1 MRIAVA
7 GSEGFIGQHVCAL
20 LTQKGY
26 DIVPI
31 DIINGTDLCHDSI
44 VDEVPAID
52 SFIHLANLGNVQASY
67 NNPVQYYRANY
78 LATLNALE
86 ICRRHQARF
95 IYASSSYVY
104 GIPQYL
110 PIDENHPLCSTNPY
124 AQTKLICERLC
135 QGYNR
140 DFGVK
145 VSILRPF
152 NIYGIGQKGMALIPE
167 IVEQLKED
175 KQQILLK
182 NPIPKRDYVNV
193 TDAAAAF
200 VRCTQDNNDYC
211 AYNICSGKSIS
222 VKQITELINKH
233 LKKKVVFNFQEQGE
247 SNPADEIRGCNKK
260 LKKTGW
266 KPIKTFEQG
275 IIEIL
280 NAHDL

>member
-7 GSEGFIGQHVCAL
+7 GSEGFIGQYVCAL
-20 LTQKGY
+20 LAQKGY

-44 VDEVPAID
+44 VDETPGID

-86 ICRRHQARF
+86 ICRKHQARL

-104 GIPQYL
+104 GTPQYL
-110 PIDENHPLCSTNPY
+110 PIDESHPLCPLNPY

-140 DFGVK
+140 DFGIK

-193 TDAAAAF
+193 ADAAEAF
-200 VRCTQDNNDYC
+200 ARCIQDNNDYSI
-211 AYNICSGKSIS
+211 YNICSSQSIS

-233 LKKKVVFNFQEQGE
+233 LRKKVDFKFQENR
-247 SNPADEIRGCNKK
+247 SNEADEIRGSNKK
-260 LKKTGW
+260 LEAIGW
-266 KPIKTFEQG
+266 KPNKSFEQG
-275 IIEIL
+275 IIEVIKDQGL
-280 NAHDL
+280 